1 MTITGMDHFTVL
13 TDDLNRTVTF
23 YRELLGLEA
32 GPRPAFPFPGAW
44 LYRDGAALL
53 HVIERGSIPAGA
65 GVLDH
70 IAFRGVG
77 LAAFVSRLE
86 ARGLAYELR
95 RLPDGGPAAGVWQI
109 FFNDPNGARVEIDFA
124 ARERLDDS

>member
-1 MTITGMDHFTVL
+1 MDHFTVL
-13 TDDLNRTVTF
+13 TADLNKTVAF

-44 LYRDGAALL
+44 LYRRDGVALL
-53 HVIERGSIPAGA
+53 HVIEKASIPNEP

-77 LAAFVSRLE
+77 LAALIDRLE
-86 ARGLAYELR
+86 ARDLVYDLR
-95 RLPDGGPAAGVWQI
+95 RLPDGEPGDGVWQL
-109 FFNDPNGARVEIDFA
+109 FFHDPNGARIEVDFA
-124 ARERLDDS
+124 ADERPTVP